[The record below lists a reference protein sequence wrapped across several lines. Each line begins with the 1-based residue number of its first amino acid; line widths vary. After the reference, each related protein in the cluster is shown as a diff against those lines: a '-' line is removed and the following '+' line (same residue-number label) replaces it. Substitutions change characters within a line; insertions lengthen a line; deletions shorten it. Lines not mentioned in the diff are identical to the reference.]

1 MSIAVKNGDST
12 LLSSASLLASQG
24 SVDQIAALLRAMVTE
39 PLGLAR
45 TLASVGSVDRAVGL
59 VEAALTL
66 DLSAELT
73 ARLRCLLAELRMAGG
88 EVPDALALAEN
99 ILRDG
104 GTTPSSVREA
114 VAAGR
119 IFGHYFQDPAE
130 GRRRAETVLSAY
142 GGRVVGEAEVL
153 AAAAVKSDV
162 LVSEGRLLEALRLA
176 REAAASE
183 SAMPSPVWRAYLRL
197 VLAERL
203 IDAGACEEAERVIG
217 AAQAGIGETTGGGMD
232 IVFARLRTRLL
243 GYQGRLAEARD
254 EAQQALAAAVG
265 RGARL
270 HVPPLLA
277 ALGQLAL
284 RFGDVDGA
292 ADCVRGY
299 RDALAET
306 RGRFPSTIY
315 DWVELQVTAARSGP
329 RVALERM
336 NYHYTKID
344 RRTALFVRQP
354 GAAAWFVRT
363 ALAAGDAH
371 WPAVA
376 AATAARLAESNPGV
390 PTLATAALHARSLL
404 ESDPDGL
411 VRAATEHG
419 HHWARTTAAEDLTTL
434 LDARSRHPVPLLA
447 PPEPAPAEAPSDA
460 LSDVERAVAR
470 LVSEGLTNQQ
480 VALRL
485 GRSPHTVNYHLRNI
499 FRKLGIGSRVE
510 LARHAHIWES
520 ATSTSP
526 SPVETVTG
534 GTAGGHGIQEAHLRR
549 RVP

>member
-1 MSIAVKNGDST
+1 MSIAVKNEDST

-24 SVDQIAALLRAMVTE
+24 SVDQIAALLRAMVNE

-66 DLSAELT
+66 GLSAELS

-88 EVPDALALAEN
+88 EVPDALALADG

-104 GTTPSSVREA
+104 GETPASVRDA
-114 VAAGR
+114 VAASR
-119 IFGHYFQDPAE
+119 MFARYFQDPAQ
-130 GRRRAETVLSAY
+130 GRREAETVLRAH

-153 AAAAVKSDV
+153 AASAVMSDAV
-162 LVSEGRLLEALRLA
+162 LSEGRLVEAVRLA
-176 REAAASE
+176 REAVASA

-203 IDAGACEEAERVIG
+203 VDAGACEEAERVIG
-217 AAQAGIGETTGGGMD
+217 AARTGIGETTGGMD

-270 HVPPLLA
+270 YVPPLLA

-292 ADCVRGY
+292 ADYVRGC
-299 RDALAET
+299 REALAET
-306 RGRFPSTIY
+306 GGRFPSTAY
-315 DWVELQVTAARSGP
+315 DWVDLQVTAARSGP

-336 NYHYTKID
+336 NYHYTATD
-344 RRTALFVRQP
+344 RRTALFIRQP

-376 AATAARLAESNPGV
+376 ADTARRLAERNPGV

-404 ESDPDGL
+404 EGDPDGL

-434 LDARSRHPVPLLA
+434 LDARSRRPL
-447 PPEPAPAEAPSDA
+447 PAPASAEPASAEAQSDA
-460 LSDVERAVAR
+460 LSEVERTVAR
-470 LVSEGLTNQQ
+470 LVGEGLTNQQ

-485 GRSPHTVNYHLRNI
+485 RRSPHTVNYHLRNI

-510 LARHAHIWES
+510 LARHAHLWES
-520 ATSTSP
+520 
-526 SPVETVTG
+526 
-534 GTAGGHGIQEAHLRR
+534 
-549 RVP
+549 VP